1 MNVYHPDKQLYAAI
15 QGKNTSEGGAFY
27 LWIYL
32 IEQGLWEDAKM
43 FSVRSDSWTA
53 YMEIVEKEC
62 EAFQQSSKS
71 LFYIG
76 EQFKLLQI
84 SIEEAQGKVP
94 GESED

>member
-1 MNVYHPDKQLYAAI
+1 
-15 QGKNTSEGGAFY
+15 
-27 LWIYL
+27 
-32 IEQGLWEDAKM
+32 M